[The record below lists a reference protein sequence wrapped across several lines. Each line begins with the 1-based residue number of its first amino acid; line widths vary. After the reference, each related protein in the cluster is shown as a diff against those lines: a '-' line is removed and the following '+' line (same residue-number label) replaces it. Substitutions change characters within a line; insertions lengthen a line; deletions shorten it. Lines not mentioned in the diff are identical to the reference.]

1 MQARIAHF
9 AAAFFGHHL
18 QGRDEWAQY
27 YSQAYVERHADL
39 AWGVQPG
46 Q

>member
-1 MQARIAHF
+1 VARLAHF

-18 QGRDEWAQY
+18 QGRDGLAWY
-27 YSQAYVERHADL
+27 YSEAFVDQHEDL
-39 AWGVQPG
+39 AWGASTG